1 MKKRFLA
8 VFMMFAMVFIAT
20 AYGQGSSDNAVTVGQ
35 TWVITDDNPLDG
47 GNACK
52 PQSWHD

>member
-8 VFMMFAMVFIAT
+8 VFMLFAMVFVVT
-20 AYGQGSSDNAVTVGQ
+20 ACGQDEGSSDAVTVGQ

-47 GNACK
+47 GNA
-52 PQSWHD
+52 W